1 MPPPLSSNAGT
12 TERAA
17 PLEPVGGVEERHP
30 GSTTAGE
37 HHMVERKMDGGE
49 IFIEILNSH
58 GVEYIRLFG
67 NSRYS

>member
-1 MPPPLSSNAGT
+1 MPPPSSRNAGT
-12 TERAA
+12 TERAV
-17 PLEPVGGVEERHP
+17 PLEPLEELEERHP
-30 GSTTAGE
+30 GSTTEGE

-49 IFIEILNSH
+49 IFIEVLNSH